1 MRKITVLIHAL
12 LLLAGLSACSTAGS
26 GLKKYQ
32 ATYAGLF
39 DTVTV
44 ITGYEADEETFNK
57 NAGLIYS
64 ELEYFHRLFDIY
76 NNYEGLNNLKTI
88 NDKAGAEAVKVD
100 ERLIGMLEY
109 AAEMTEYTGGRFN
122 IAMGSVLSLWHEARE
137 YGSANPD
144 QAKLPDAD
152 ALKEAAKHIDIGDM
166 IIDKDNST
174 VYLADPY
181 MSLDAGGIGK
191 GYAVEE
197 VSRLMREKGLEGY
210 LIAAGGNIETVGG
223 KEGNKCWTV
232 GIENPLSSTGE
243 EEYRHILEV
252 KDLAVVTSG
261 SYQRYYTVDGVRYHH
276 IIDPVTLYPK
286 NTFVLVTVVSDDSA
300 KADALSTAL
309 FNMSLE
315 EGLELIEKTE
325 GTEAYWLYPDGT
337 EKYSKEF
344 YKLMDD

>member
-1 MRKITVLIHAL
+1 MKRIIALIEAL
-12 LLLAGLSACSTAGS
+12 LISVGLIACSAKGS
-26 GLKKYQ
+26 SLKKYQ
-32 ATYAGLF
+32 ATYTGLF

-57 NAGLIYS
+57 NAELIYS
-64 ELEYFHRLFDIY
+64 ELEYCHKLFDIY
-76 NNYEGLNNLKTI
+76 NSYEGLNNLKTI
-88 NDKAGAEAVKVD
+88 NDKAGVEAVKVD
-100 ERLIGMLEY
+100 ERLIGMLKY

-122 IAMGSVLSLWHEARE
+122 IAMGSVLALWHEARE

-144 QAKLPDAD
+144 KAALPDAD
-152 ALKEAAKHIDIGDM
+152 ALKKAAEHIDIGDM
-166 IIDKDNST
+166 IIDENNKT

-191 GYAVEE
+191 GYAVEV
-197 VSRLMREKGLEGY
+197 VSRLLRDRGIEGY

-223 KEGNKCWTV
+223 KEGGGNWTV
-232 GIENPLSSTGE
+232 GIENPLASDE
-243 EEYRHILEV
+243 EEAYKHILEL

-261 SYQRYYTVDGVRYHH
+261 SYQRFYTVNGVRYHH

-286 NTFVLVTVVSDDSA
+286 NTFVLITVVSDYSA

-309 FNMSLE
+309 FNMSFE
-315 EGLELIEKTE
+315 EGLKLIVKTE

-337 EKYSKEF
+337 EKYSDGLTG
-344 YKLMDD
+344 LMVS